1 MDEKQTSPD
10 GLRKSLA
17 DMRDSLMAL
26 IEYQASWAIL
36 LKARHDALLKAGF
49 DKKQALEIVKARGM
63 GA

>member
-1 MDEKQTSPD
+1 MDEKQVSPD
-10 GLRKSLA
+10 ELRKSLA
-17 DMRDSLMAL
+17 DMRESLMSL

-49 DKKQALEIVKARGM
+49 SKKMAEEIIKARGM